1 MIQEQGTDSELLLIL
16 IFSSYNLNDPRKKE
30 SDLKC
35 KINQRKIRSDLK
47 VEKMK
52 SYYSIARAK
61 KT

>member
-35 KINQRKIRSDLK
+35 KINQPKIRSDLK
-47 VEKMK
+47 VEKIK
-52 SYYSIARAK
+52 SYYSLAL
-61 KT
+61 TEGT